1 MALKGKVLN
10 VLIVLTAGFEYLLVG
25 YDQGLIGGIISGA
38 PFMRQF
44 NNPSTTMQGFIAS
57 SYDIGSFAGAILAF
71 FISDRLGRRKTII
84 WGEITIV
91 IGTII
96 QTASYSVAQLIVS
109 RIITGIGN
117 GLNSSVIPT
126 WQSELVH
133 ASTRGRDLVFETGI
147 LIAGVALSFW
157 MGYATNFT
165 DTSFQWRFPIAVQLI
180 FALAVLIFIFFLP
193 ETPRWLISHGYY
205 DEALDTLAR
214 VENTTIDD
222 PLVTAEAEEIRKADE
237 REKELSSARAR
248 DLFKK
253 NDKEQNMRRM
263 LLGMMPLMMNQISG
277 INAPSYYLPLLL
289 EESVGLD
296 RNLALILASCAATQ
310 YCIFSFAPIFYIDS
324 FGRRKTMIWG
334 SAFLTLFMA
343 LIAITNGVGGHAA
356 GIVTTICFYLFFD
369 VFGMSILPV
378 SWCYSPEINSLK
390 YRSRGNALGMAT
402 QWICNFVVVMIT
414 PVGVAN
420 LGYKFYIIWAC
431 TNLSFVFMN
440 YYFLVET
447 AGKSLEEMDGIFER
461 HPGAFA
467 TSKEEKQVG
476 SSANNLDNLSDI
488 EASPPGAG
496 EISTSDKEQPASI
509 QHQEVEKQ

>member
-1 MALKGKVLN
+1 MS
-10 VLIVLTAGFEYLLVG
+10 F
-25 YDQGLIGGIISGA
+25 
-38 PFMRQF
+38 F
-44 NNPSTTMQGFIAS
+44 NNPSTTMQGLIAS
-57 SYDIGSFAGAILAF
+57 SYDIGSFFGAILAF
-71 FISDRLGRRKTII
+71 LVGDRLGRKKTII
-84 WGEITIV
+84 VGEAIIIV
-91 IGTII
+91 GTII

-109 RIITGIGN
+109 RIITGLGN
-117 GLNSSVIPT
+117 GMNSSVIPT

-133 ASTRGRDLVFETGI
+133 AKTRGRDLVFETGI

-157 MGYATNFT
+157 MGYLTNFT
-165 DTSFQWRFPIAVQLI
+165 DSSFQWRFPIAVQLI
-180 FALAVLIFIFFLP
+180 FAIAVFVAIMFLP

-205 DEALDTLAR
+205 EKALDTLAR
-214 VENTTIDD
+214 VNNTTTDD
-222 PLVTAEAEEIRKADE
+222 PGVVAEAEEIRHADE
-237 REKELSSARAR
+237 REKELSKARFR
-248 DLFKK
+248 DLFKR

-310 YCIFSFAPIFYIDS
+310 YCIFSFLPIFYIDS

-334 SAFLTLFMA
+334 SAFLSLFMF
-343 LIAITNGVGGHAA
+343 LIAITNRIGGYAC
-356 GIVTTICFYLFFD
+356 GIITTICFYLFFD

-390 YRSRGNALGMAT
+390 YRSRGNSMGMAT
-402 QWICNFVVVMIT
+402 QWICNFLIVMIT

-420 LGYKFYIIWAC
+420 LQWKFYLVWGF
-431 TNLSFVFMN
+431 TNFAFVFMN
-440 YYFLVET
+440 YLFLVET

-467 TSKEEKQVG
+467 LSKEEKRVG
-476 SSANNLDNLSDI
+476 TYLGDSDI
-488 EASPPGAG
+488 EVQQDS
-496 EISTSDKEQPASI
+496 E
-509 QHQEVEKQ
+509 EKDQTVVHEEKTRHSSE